1 MLLLVLALWK
11 RGGVTAWMSVRSIE
25 GIYDEGYT
33 TTRENVAT
41 RVFFRSFLEDVST
54 GRGAGG
60 RARRA
65 RVLGRRTPVN
75 PPSLTGRRP
84 DASAT
89 SLCAVEWSAGSGRQ
103 RRFGVGTRPTRA
115 NAGRVLFAGGGH
127 RATRSRDDAAPPEG
141 RATGY
146 RVGTDAAC
154 VPEPSQR
161 LLGVREFH
169 LRVRGVLRVR
179 LRARGRRPRRCRNT
193 LGRAHRARVEAARRE
208 RERRTRARTRPR
220 GFSKARERRVPI
232 GLEMDAR
239 ASVPRAELKCGV
251 QEIFLRAFKARGG
264 AEELKPKETHVSE
277 CLPIQVG
284 EAGPTAGARSE
295 STIRVA
301 SCGFRDVACR
311 LSPPRALLRA
321 RVTQPLAT
329 QET

>member
-1 MLLLVLALWK
+1 MIDRRDIR
-11 RGGVTAWMSVRSIE
+11 RGRDTRRRAKTSRRGFSFVRSWK
-25 GIYDEGYT
+25 T
-33 TTRENVAT
+33 S
-41 RVFFRSFLEDVST
+41 RSWKT
-54 GRGAGG
+54 GRGWARAASARSRKTHPGESAVAD
-60 RARRA
+60 RSAARRE
-65 RVLGRRTPVN
+65 RDEPV
-75 PPSLTGRRP
+75 R
-84 DASAT
+84 
-89 SLCAVEWSAGSGRQ
+89 AVEWSAGSGRQ

-239 ASVPRAELKCGV
+239 ASVPRAEMKCGA

-264 AEELKPKETHVSE
+264 AEELKPKETHVSG

>member
-11 RGGVTAWMSVRSIE
+11 RGGVTAWMSVRSIG

-89 SLCAVEWSAGSGRQ
+89 SLCARWSGAREAGVSGGRGLNTTDARERGSRAFRRRWAPRDAVSRRRGAAGRARDGVPRRHRRGMRTRAIAATPWGPRVPPPSPRSPPSPTPRSRSATSPVQEHPRPRSSRSGRS
-103 RRFGVGTRPTRA
+103 RAARAREADARTNARPRFLEGARTPRSD
-115 NAGRVLFAGGGH
+115 
-127 RATRSRDDAAPPEG
+127 RSRDG
-141 RATGY
+141 RARLRTARRAEMRSAGNLPA
-146 RVGTDAAC
+146 RVQSAGRRGRAETKRNA
-154 VPEPSQR
+154 
-161 LLGVREFH
+161 
-169 LRVRGVLRVR
+169 RVRVF
-179 LRARGRRPRRCRNT
+179 
-193 LGRAHRARVEAARRE
+193 AHR
-208 RERRTRARTRPR
+208 
-220 GFSKARERRVPI
+220 
-232 GLEMDAR
+232 
-239 ASVPRAELKCGV
+239 
-251 QEIFLRAFKARGG
+251 RGG
-264 AEELKPKETHVSE
+264 SDCWSA
-277 CLPIQVG
+277 
-284 EAGPTAGARSE
+284 
-295 STIRVA
+295 IRIDDTGGG

>member
-1 MLLLVLALWK
+1 MIDRRDIR
-11 RGGVTAWMSVRSIE
+11 RGRDTRRRAKTSRRGFSFVRSWK
-25 GIYDEGYT
+25 T
-33 TTRENVAT
+33 S
-41 RVFFRSFLEDVST
+41 RSWKT
-54 GRGAGG
+54 GRGWA
-60 RARRA
+60 RA
-65 RVLGRRTPVN
+65 
-75 PPSLTGRRP
+75 
-84 DASAT
+84 ASARSRKT
-89 SLCAVEWSAGSGRQ
+89 HPGESAVADRSAAGRERDEPVRAVEWSAGSGRQ

-239 ASVPRAELKCGV
+239 ASVPRAELKCGA
-251 QEIFLRAFKARGG
+251 QEIFLRAFKAQGG
-264 AEELKPKETHVSE
+264 AEELKPKETHVSG